1 MVKISYG
8 KGSMNPVSGPTA
20 FYEPKKTDRRSEAG
34 VQATG
39 EGADAELEAVRRE
52 MEAQNSRWSVGV
64 VPQGQSCLWVY
75 VCVKD
80 THFSHCDDVMVQTR

>member
-20 FYEPKKTDRRSEAG
+20 FYEPKKGDRRPETG
-34 VQATG
+34 VQATA

-52 MEAQNSRWSVGV
+52 MEVQNSRWSVGV
-64 VPQGQSCLWVY
+64 VPQG
-75 VCVKD
+75 
-80 THFSHCDDVMVQTR
+80 